1 MTFITEANTVVI
13 NVLPSF
19 FTGDYSVSIEEF
31 ISILTADLAFTI
43 TAFEGLFA
51 NKWCPKPSHYFSTKA
66 ISLFL
71 QSNRDFLLTSFN
83 LKGFDYVKRF

>member
-43 TAFEGLFA
+43 TAF
-51 NKWCPKPSHYFSTKA
+51 
-66 ISLFL
+66 
-71 QSNRDFLLTSFN
+71 
-83 LKGFDYVKRF
+83 